1 MIYNTKFDVRVYFLT
16 VVTKTSVNIW
26 CYKDCYL
33 KFSSQEFSLKNL
45 HESIHLTNNSIQKY
59 YLNCLRDPGLPE
71 HNMWLLR
78 DFKNYLNT
86 LKTPNSNIWHEKIY
100 PAMKR
105 NLLAIILASLED
117 TDLEFN
123 TFELNGCDF
132 LISED
137 YSPILLEI
145 NANPDLSFTT
155 KTTRDI
161 CPRVMEDL
169 MKGMI
174 SWNFVTNLI
183 T

>member
-1 MIYNTKFDVRVYFLT
+1 M
-16 VVTKTSVNIW
+16 
-26 CYKDCYL
+26 
-33 KFSSQEFSLKNL
+33 KNL
-45 HESIHLTNNSIQKY
+45 HESVHLTNNSIQKY

-78 DFKNYLNT
+78 DFIMFLNSRAD
-86 LKTPNSNIWHEKIY
+86 TPNMWQEKIY

-123 TFELNGCDF
+123 TFEMNGCDF
-132 LISED
+132 LIGED
-137 YSPILLEI
+137 FNPILLEI
-145 NANPDLSFTT
+145 NANPDLSFST

-169 MKGMI
+169 VKGEKFNYFQMI
-174 SWNFVTNLI
+174 FILCSNGSTTQVFCLVRCKSGLKTRHKFARKV
-183 T
+183 